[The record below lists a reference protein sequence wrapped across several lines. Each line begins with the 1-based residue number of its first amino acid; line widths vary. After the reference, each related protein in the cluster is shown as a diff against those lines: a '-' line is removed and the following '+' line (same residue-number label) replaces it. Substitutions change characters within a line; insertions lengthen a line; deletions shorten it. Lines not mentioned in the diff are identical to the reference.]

1 MATRVF
7 APSVASVAGW
17 GKTSSF
23 LETQLGH
30 HLLQEVFSYPA
41 VQLQSCLNGPLA
53 ALTQLSLFGQEA
65 SEQD

>member
-17 GKTSSF
+17 GKTSLF